1 MYSRETYSTLF
12 HIPQIGSNRKSQAQ
26 YGIPWNPESDANNI
40 IIVLIHICL
49 SPINRIGTSR
59 RNGNSPIWFL
69 VDDKCE
75 TKKKKRR
82 GITVGNEIMLFGLLF
97 TKNREMN

>member
-1 MYSRETYSTLF
+1 ME
-12 HIPQIGSNRKSQAQ
+12 IP
-26 YGIPWNPESDANNI
+26 
-40 IIVLIHICL
+40 H
-49 SPINRIGTSR
+49 
-59 RNGNSPIWFL
+59 L